1 MTPSTFQ
8 KNIQYQKKP
17 IFSGNIED
25 ADDFVYQFH
34 NYLHHFAHPPNEENI
49 FAPPF
54 YPAFHLIKET
64 IFYNKFLPARGVHS
78 GRITIPF
85 NEILLAHFQTK
96 VCNLL
101 N

>member
-64 IFYNKFLPARGVHS
+64 IFTISFFLRGGYIQAELLYHS
-78 GRITIPF
+78 M
-85 NEILLAHFQTK
+85 K
-96 VCNLL
+96 YY
-101 N
+101 